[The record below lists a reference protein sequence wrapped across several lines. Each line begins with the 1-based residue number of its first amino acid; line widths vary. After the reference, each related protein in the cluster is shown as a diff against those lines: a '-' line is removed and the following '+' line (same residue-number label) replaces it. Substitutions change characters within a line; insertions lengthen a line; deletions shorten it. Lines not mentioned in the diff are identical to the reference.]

1 MPFVNVR
8 TLKGALD
15 ADQKRLLQSRL
26 TDLMVEIEGKGNPSF
41 RQFVWVMIEEEDP
54 SHWSMGGNQLSI
66 EAFNA
71 IAHQR
76 KDTANA

>member
-15 ADQKRLLQSRL
+15 EQQKRELQERL
-26 TDLMVEIEGKGNPSF
+26 TDVLVAIEGGGSPVF

-54 SHWSMGGNQLSI
+54 SHWMIGGVVPTLEQLR
-66 EAFNA
+66 ALRQA
-71 IAHQR
+71 R
-76 KDTANA
+76 